1 MHRLDFLFSLPV
13 REGDQYK
20 SLVFLVVHILIYLHL
35 GFVFFGSFLFFFL
48 SRTYPSLRLSDSGS
62 SVIYTG
68 GIG

>member
-35 GFVFFGSFLFFFL
+35 GFVFFGSFLFL
-48 SRTYPSLRLSDSGS
+48 VEDIPIIA
-62 SVIYTG
+62 VIG
-68 GIG
+68 FRI